1 MRKCQTSRNF
11 SWVCMRCQIV
21 LAEVRWVVQASVRP
35 HSGGGAQSAHTH
47 DGSGSRVMELE
58 LLCLNETLSN
68 SGTPPRIYFNSLFR
82 TSAAEGA
89 SQDRPEEGAS
99 QDAKPEQP

>member
-1 MRKCQTSRNF
+1 
-11 SWVCMRCQIV
+11 
-21 LAEVRWVVQASVRP
+21 
-35 HSGGGAQSAHTH
+35 
-47 DGSGSRVMELE
+47 MELE

-89 SQDRPEEGAS
+89 SQDRPEEGAGH
-99 QDAKPEQP
+99 DTKPEQS

>member
-1 MRKCQTSRNF
+1 M
-11 SWVCMRCQIV
+11 
-21 LAEVRWVVQASVRP
+21 QAPVRP
-35 HSGGGAQSAHTH
+35 QSGGGAPSAHTQ

-68 SGTPPRIYFNSLFR
+68 SASPPRIYFNSLFR

-89 SQDRPEEGAS
+89 TDWPEEGAGH
-99 QDAKPEQP
+99 DTKPEQC